1 MGLKLMREIPIG
13 KIIIVAFSGGES
25 SAYMLKLILDKY
37 YKTHKIIVVF
47 CNTGEEDE
55 ETLIFVKKISEY
67 FNVEVVWLEYDGKI
81 KADDAWLAHHNE
93 EDKPSNRVNTFK
105 IVNFKTAYRITDFEE
120 ENEYP
125 NHPFHKWVKDYGL
138 PQYPNRTCTREMKER
153 TISRYLSSIGVMPRM
168 CVRCVGI
175 RIDEIAK
182 RNPDEKQYY
191 ELILNGTKK
200 TDVNRFFMEEMPF
213 RLNLPSY
220 LGNCG
225 ACISKSIRSLCT
237 IARDDI
243 RKFKFFAFL
252 SRKYGN
258 NNHTFY
264 RERMTIQDIIELSKD
279 LSIKNAHDNR
289 FDLNNQ
295 LSLFEFDFQLDSE
308 GACGGTCEPFS

>member
-1 MGLKLMREIPIG
+1 MNLMREIPLG
-13 KIIIVAFSGGES
+13 KTIIVAFSGGES

-37 YKTHKIIVVF
+37 QKTHKIIVVF

-67 FNVEVVWLEYDGKI
+67 FNVEVVWLEYNSERDFEI
-81 KADDAWLAHHNE
+81 
-93 EDKPSNRVNTFK
+93 VTFE
-105 IVNFKTAYRITDFEE
+105 TAYRITDFEE

-125 NHPFHKWVKDYGL
+125 NHPFHKYVKDYGL

-182 RNPDEKQYY
+182 RNPDENQYY
-191 ELILNGTKK
+191 PLILNGTKK

-237 IARDDI
+237 IARDDV